1 MIIALNSIYME
12 GRHFAVLT
20 SISLWSLTYLIAF
33 IIISNK
39 LSKGNLFTKIASKF
53 KIYWTVFY
61 ISILFPFLAGVSY
74 NIGGSME
81 KGNSIAW
88 GCYIQDFSLSLIIWL
103 FIGTILFFLM
113 IYGLI
118 NPTKLKFA
126 KRKELFITY
135 ILIQTY
141 AFFMIIIYFICINY
155 FSGELSGKNS
165 SCW

>member
-1 MIIALNSIYME
+1 ME

-39 LSKGNLFTKIASKF
+39 LSKGNLFTKIATKF

-88 GCYIQDFSLSLIIWL
+88 GCYIENFFSGAVFLWLLSGIVLFLIMIL
-103 FIGTILFFLM
+103 GFFNPKKLRFDKRKDLFF
-113 IYGLI
+113 
-118 NPTKLKFA
+118 A
-126 KRKELFITY
+126 Y
-135 ILIQTY
+135 ISIQSY
-141 AFFMIIIYFICINY
+141 AFLMIIIYFICIGY
-155 FSGELSGKNS
+155 FSGELSGKDS
-165 SCW
+165 SCL

>member
-1 MIIALNSIYME
+1 MIIALNSICME

-20 SISLWSLTYLIAF
+20 SISLWSLTYLIAL

-39 LSKGNLFTKIASKF
+39 LSKDNLFTKIASKF

-61 ISILFPFLAGVSY
+61 ISILFPFLAGISY

-88 GCYIQDFSLSLIIWL
+88 GCYIEDFWLSSIIWL
-103 FIGTILFFLM
+103 FIGTILFFVM

-126 KRKELFITY
+126 KRKDLFFAY
-135 ILIQTY
+135 ISIQSY
-141 AFFMIIIYFICINY
+141 AFFMIIIYFICIGY
-155 FSGELSGKNS
+155 FSGDLSGKDS
-165 SCW
+165 TCW

>member
-1 MIIALNSIYME
+1 MIIALNSICIE

-39 LSKGNLFTKIASKF
+39 LSKDTLFTKIASKF

-61 ISILFPFLAGVSY
+61 ISILFPFLTGVSY

-88 GCYIQDFSLSLIIWL
+88 
-103 FIGTILFFLM
+103 
-113 IYGLI
+113 
-118 NPTKLKFA
+118 
-126 KRKELFITY
+126 
-135 ILIQTY
+135 
-141 AFFMIIIYFICINY
+141 
-155 FSGELSGKNS
+155 
-165 SCW
+165 